1 MHEIGI
7 FDLYTNL
14 STIMKNLF
22 LLLLLLN
29 FSAHAQWVELFNGR
43 DLTGWKASEN
53 PNSFQVKDGE
63 LRIEGP
69 RGHLFYDG
77 SVGDHSFTNFEVKAL
92 VKTQEGANSGLYVCT
107 AFQPSDWPSQGHE
120 IQVNNSHTDW
130 RRTASLYG
138 IIDTAEKLVHD
149 EEWFEL
155 YVKVEGKHITTKIN
169 GRTVVEYD
177 EPADKK
183 RIQPGTIAI
192 QAHDPKS
199 KIAYKSVQVKLN

>member
-1 MHEIGI
+1 
-7 FDLYTNL
+7 
-14 STIMKNLF
+14 MKNFL

-29 FSAHAQWVELFNGR
+29 FSAHAQWVELLNGR
-43 DLTGWKASEN
+43 DFTGWKASEN

-77 SVGDHSFTNFEVKAL
+77 PVGNHNFTNFEVKAL
-92 VKTQEGANSGLYVCT
+92 IKTQEGSNSGLFICT
-107 AFQPSDWPSQGHE
+107 GFQENGWPSQGYE
-120 IQVNNSHTDW
+120 IQVNNSHSDW

-169 GRTVVEYD
+169 GRTVVDYD
-177 EPADKK
+177 EPAGRTDSK

>member
-1 MHEIGI
+1 
-7 FDLYTNL
+7 
-14 STIMKNLF
+14 MKNLF
-22 LLLLLLN
+22 LLLLLN
-29 FSAHAQWVELFNGR
+29 FSAHAQWVELLNGR
-43 DLTGWKASEN
+43 DLSGWKASEN
-53 PNSFQVKDGE
+53 PSSFQVKDGE

-77 SVGDHSFTNFEVKAL
+77 AVGNHSFTNFEVKAL
-92 VKTQEGANSGLYVCT
+92 IKTYPGANSGLYVCT

-155 YVKVEGKHITTKIN
+155 YVKVEGKHITTRIN

-177 EPADKK
+177 EPSDKK

-199 KIAYKSVQVKLN
+199 KIVYKSIQVRLN

>member
-1 MHEIGI
+1 
-7 FDLYTNL
+7 
-14 STIMKNLF
+14 MKNLF
-22 LLLLLLN
+22 LLLLLFN

-53 PNSFQVKDGE
+53 PSSFQVKDGE
-63 LRIEGP
+63 LRIDGP

-77 SVGDHSFTNFEVKAL
+77 AVGNHSFTNFEVKAL
-92 VKTQEGANSGLYVCT
+92 IKTYPSANSGLYVCT

-177 EPADKK
+177 EPVDKK

-199 KIAYKSVQVKLN
+199 RIAYKSVQVKLN

>member
-1 MHEIGI
+1 
-7 FDLYTNL
+7 
-14 STIMKNLF
+14 MKNLF

-29 FSAHAQWVELFNGR
+29 FSAQAQWVELLNGR

-69 RGHLFYDG
+69 RGHLFYEG
-77 SVGDHSFTNFEVKAL
+77 PVGNHTFTNFEVKAL
-92 VKTQEGANSGLYVCT
+92 IKTQEGANSGLFICT
-107 AFQPSDWPSQGHE
+107 AFQDMGWPSQGYE

-138 IIDTAEKLVHD
+138 IVDTAEKLVHD

-155 YVKVEGKHITTKIN
+155 HVKVEGNHVTTKIN
-169 GRTVVEYD
+169 GRTVVDYE
-177 EPADKK
+177 EPAEKK

>member
-1 MHEIGI
+1 
-7 FDLYTNL
+7 
-14 STIMKNLF
+14 MKNLF
-22 LLLLLLN
+22 ILLLLLN

-53 PNSFQVKDGE
+53 PSSFQVKDGE

-77 SVGDHSFTNFEVKAL
+77 PVGDHSFKNFEVKAL
-92 VKTQEGANSGLYVCT
+92 IKTYQGANSGLYVCT
-107 AFQPSDWPSQGHE
+107 AFQPSDWPSQGYE

-192 QAHDPKS
+192 QAHDPNS
-199 KIAYKSVQVKLN
+199 RIAYKSVQVKLN

>member
-1 MHEIGI
+1 
-7 FDLYTNL
+7 
-14 STIMKNLF
+14 MKNLL

-29 FSAHAQWVELFNGR
+29 FSTHAQWVELLNGR

-53 PNSFQVKDGE
+53 PNSFKVKDGE

-77 SVGDHSFTNFEVKAL
+77 PVGNHNFTNFEVKAL
-92 VKTQEGANSGLYVCT
+92 IKTQEGANSGLFICT
-107 AFQPSDWPSQGHE
+107 GFQENGWPSQGYE

-149 EEWFEL
+149 EDWFEL
-155 YVKVEGKHITTKIN
+155 HVKVEGKHITTKIN
-169 GRTVVEYD
+169 GRTVVDYD
-177 EPADKK
+177 EPAGRTDSK

>member
-1 MHEIGI
+1 
-7 FDLYTNL
+7 
-14 STIMKNLF
+14 MKNLL

-29 FSAHAQWVELFNGR
+29 FSTHAQWVELLNGR
-43 DLTGWKASEN
+43 DFSGWKATEN

-77 SVGDHSFTNFEVKAL
+77 PVGNHNFTNFEVKAL
-92 VKTQEGANSGLYVCT
+92 IKTQEGANSGLFICT
-107 AFQPSDWPSQGHE
+107 AFQDTGWPSQGYE

-155 YVKVEGKHITTKIN
+155 YVKVEGNHVTTKIN
-169 GRTVVEYD
+169 GRTVVDYE

>member
-1 MHEIGI
+1 
-7 FDLYTNL
+7 
-14 STIMKNLF
+14 MKNLF

-29 FSAHAQWVELFNGR
+29 FSAHAQWVELLNGR

-69 RGHLFYDG
+69 RGHLFYEG
-77 SVGDHSFTNFEVKAL
+77 PVGNHSFTNFEVKAL
-92 VKTQEGANSGLYVCT
+92 IKTQEGANSGLFICT
-107 AFQPSDWPSQGHE
+107 AFQDTGWPSQGYE

-169 GRTVVEYD
+169 GRTVVD
-177 EPADKK
+177 
-183 RIQPGTIAI
+183 
-192 QAHDPKS
+192 
-199 KIAYKSVQVKLN
+199 

>member
-14 STIMKNLF
+14 STIMKNIF

-29 FSAHAQWVELFNGR
+29 FSAHAQWVELLNGR

-53 PNSFQVKDGE
+53 PNSFQVIDGE

-77 SVGDHSFTNFEVKAL
+77 PVGGHSFTNFEVKAL
-92 VKTQEGANSGLYVCT
+92 IKTQEGANSGLYVCT

>member
-1 MHEIGI
+1 
-7 FDLYTNL
+7 
-14 STIMKNLF
+14 MKNLL

-29 FSAHAQWVELFNGR
+29 FSAHAQWVELLNGR
-43 DLTGWKASEN
+43 DLTGWKATEN
-53 PNSFQVKDGE
+53 LSSFQVNDGE

-77 SVGDHSFTNFEVKAL
+77 PVGNHNFTNFEVKAL
-92 VKTQEGANSGLYVCT
+92 IKTQEGANSGLFICT
-107 AFQPSDWPSQGHE
+107 AIQETGWPSQGYE

-138 IIDTAEKLVHD
+138 VVDTAEKLVHD

-155 YVKVEGKHITTKIN
+155 YVKVEGNHVTTKIN
-169 GRTVVEYD
+169 GRTVVDFE

-199 KIAYKSVQVKLN
+199 KIAYRSVQVKLN

>member
-1 MHEIGI
+1 
-7 FDLYTNL
+7 
-14 STIMKNLF
+14 MKNLL

-29 FSAHAQWVELFNGR
+29 FSAHAQWVELLNGR
-43 DLTGWKASEN
+43 DFSGWKASEN

-69 RGHLFYDG
+69 RGHLFYEG
-77 SVGDHSFTNFEVKAL
+77 PVGNHNFTNFEVKAL
-92 VKTQEGANSGLYVCT
+92 IKTQEGANSGLFICT
-107 AFQPSDWPSQGHE
+107 AFQENGWPSQGYE

-169 GRTVVEYD
+169 GRIVVDYD
-177 EPADKK
+177 EPAGRTDTK

-199 KIAYKSVQVKLN
+199 KISYKSVQVKLN

>member
-1 MHEIGI
+1 
-7 FDLYTNL
+7 
-14 STIMKNLF
+14 MKNLF
-22 LLLLLLN
+22 ILLLLLN

-77 SVGDHSFTNFEVKAL
+77 SVGDHSFKNFEVKAL
-92 VKTQEGANSGLYVCT
+92 IKTDQGANSGLYVCT

-199 KIAYKSVQVKLN
+199 RIAYKSVQVKLN

>member
-1 MHEIGI
+1 M
-7 FDLYTNL
+7 
-14 STIMKNLF
+14 MKNLF
-22 LLLLLLN
+22 ILLLLN
-29 FSAHAQWVELFNGR
+29 FSAHAQWVELLNGR

-53 PNSFQVKDGE
+53 PSSFQVKDGE
-63 LRIEGP
+63 LVIAGP

-77 SVGDHSFTNFEVKAL
+77 PVGDHSFKNFEVKAL
-92 VKTQEGANSGLYVCT
+92 VKTFPGANSGLYVCT
-107 AFQPSDWPSQGHE
+107 AFQASGWPSQGHE

-138 IIDTAEKLVHD
+138 IIDTAERLVHD

-155 YVKVEGKHITTKIN
+155 YVKVDGKHITTKIN

-177 EPADKK
+177 EPADKN

-192 QAHDPKS
+192 QAHDPNS
-199 KIAYKSVQVKLN
+199 RIAYKSVQIKLN

>member
-1 MHEIGI
+1 
-7 FDLYTNL
+7 
-14 STIMKNLF
+14 MKNFL

-29 FSAHAQWVELFNGR
+29 FSAHAQWVELLNGR
-43 DLTGWKASEN
+43 DFTGWKASEN
-53 PNSFQVKDGE
+53 SNSFQVKDGE

-77 SVGDHSFTNFEVKAL
+77 PVGNHNFTNFEVKAL
-92 VKTQEGANSGLYVCT
+92 IKTQEGANSGLFICT
-107 AFQPSDWPSQGHE
+107 AFQENGWPSQGYE

-155 YVKVEGKHITTKIN
+155 YVKVVGKHITTKIN
-169 GRTVVEYD
+169 GRTVVDYE
-177 EPADKK
+177 EPAGRADTK

>member
-1 MHEIGI
+1 
-7 FDLYTNL
+7 
-14 STIMKNLF
+14 MKNLF
-22 LLLLLLN
+22 ILLLLLLN
-29 FSAHAQWVELFNGR
+29 FSAHAQWVELLNGR
-43 DLTGWKASEN
+43 DLSGWKASEN

-77 SVGDHSFTNFEVKAL
+77 PVGNHNFTNFEVKAL
-92 VKTQEGANSGLYVCT
+92 IKTQEGANSGLFVCT
-107 AFQPSDWPSQGHE
+107 GFQENGWPSQGYE

-130 RRTASLYG
+130 RRTAGLYG

-169 GRTVVEYD
+169 GRTVVDYD
-177 EPADKK
+177 EPAGRTDTK

>member
-1 MHEIGI
+1 
-7 FDLYTNL
+7 
-14 STIMKNLF
+14 MKNLF

-29 FSAHAQWVELFNGR
+29 FSAHAQWVELLNGR
-43 DLTGWKASEN
+43 DFSGWKATEN
-53 PNSFQVKDGE
+53 PNSFQVKNGE

-69 RGHLFYDG
+69 RGHLFYEG
-77 SVGDHSFTNFEVKAL
+77 PVGNHNFTNFEVKAL
-92 VKTQEGANSGLYVCT
+92 IKTQEGSNSGLFICT
-107 AFQPSDWPSQGHE
+107 AFQETGWPSQGYE

-130 RRTASLYG
+130 GRTASLYG
-138 IIDTAEKLVHD
+138 IVDTAEKLVHD

-155 YVKVEGKHITTKIN
+155 YVKVEGNHVTTKIN
-169 GRTVVEYD
+169 GRTVVDYE

>member
-1 MHEIGI
+1 
-7 FDLYTNL
+7 
-14 STIMKNLF
+14 MKNLL

-29 FSAHAQWVELFNGR
+29 FSTHAQWVELLNGR

-77 SVGDHSFTNFEVKAL
+77 PVGNHNFTNFEVKAL
-92 VKTQEGANSGLYVCT
+92 IKTQEGANSGLFICT
-107 AFQPSDWPSQGHE
+107 AFQETGWPSQGYE

-138 IIDTAEKLVHD
+138 IVDTAEKLVHD

-155 YVKVEGKHITTKIN
+155 YVKVEGNHITTKIN
-169 GRTVVEYD
+169 GRTVVDFE

-199 KIAYKSVQVKLN
+199 KIAYRSVQVKLN

>member
-1 MHEIGI
+1 
-7 FDLYTNL
+7 
-14 STIMKNLF
+14 MKNL
-22 LLLLLLN
+22 LILLLLLN
-29 FSAHAQWVELFNGR
+29 FSAHSQWVELFNGR

-63 LRIEGP
+63 LRIAGP

-77 SVGDHSFTNFEVKAL
+77 PVGDHSFKNFEVKAL
-92 VKTQEGANSGLYVCT
+92 IKTDQGANSGLYVCT
-107 AFQPSDWPSQGHE
+107 AFQPSDWPSQGYE

-169 GRTVVEYD
+169 GRTVVEYE
-177 EPADKK
+177 EPEGITNGR

-199 KIAYKSVQVKLN
+199 RIAYKSVQVKLK

>member
-1 MHEIGI
+1 
-7 FDLYTNL
+7 
-14 STIMKNLF
+14 MKNL
-22 LLLLLLN
+22 LLFLLLLN
-29 FSAHAQWVELFNGR
+29 FSAHAQWVELLNGR
-43 DLTGWKASEN
+43 DFTGWKASEN

-77 SVGDHSFTNFEVKAL
+77 LVGNHSFTNFEVKAL
-92 VKTQEGANSGLYVCT
+92 IKTQAGANSGLFICT
-107 AFQPSDWPSQGHE
+107 GYQENGWPSQGYE

-138 IIDTAEKLVHD
+138 IVDTAERLVHD

-155 YVKVEGKHITTKIN
+155 YVKVEGNRVITKIN
-169 GRTVVEYD
+169 GRTVVDFVEQAGRTD
-177 EPADKK
+177 TK

>member
-1 MHEIGI
+1 
-7 FDLYTNL
+7 
-14 STIMKNLF
+14 MKNLF
-22 LLLLLLN
+22 LLLFLLN
-29 FSAHAQWVELFNGR
+29 FSAQAQWVELFNGR

-53 PNSFQVKDGE
+53 PNSFQIKDGE

-69 RGHLFYDG
+69 RGHLFYEG
-77 SVGDHSFTNFEVKAL
+77 PVGKHSFTNFEVKAL
-92 VKTQEGANSGLYVCT
+92 IKTQEGANSGLFICT
-107 AFQPSDWPSQGHE
+107 AFQDTGWPSQGYE

-138 IIDTAEKLVHD
+138 IVDTAEKLVHD

-155 YVKVEGKHITTKIN
+155 YVKVEGNHVTTKIN
-169 GRTVVEYD
+169 GRTVVDYE

-199 KIAYKSVQVKLN
+199 KIAYKSVQVFVH

>member
-1 MHEIGI
+1 
-7 FDLYTNL
+7 
-14 STIMKNLF
+14 MKNLL

-29 FSAHAQWVELFNGR
+29 FSTHAQWVELLNGR
-43 DLTGWKASEN
+43 DFSGWKASEN

-69 RGHLFYDG
+69 RGHLFYEG
-77 SVGDHSFTNFEVKAL
+77 PVGNHNFTNFEVKAL
-92 VKTQEGANSGLYVCT
+92 IKTQEGANSGLFICT
-107 AFQPSDWPSQGHE
+107 GFQDTGWPSQGYE

-138 IIDTAEKLVHD
+138 IVDTAEKLVHD

-169 GRTVVEYD
+169 GRTVVDND
-177 EPADKK
+177 EPAGRTDTK

>member
-1 MHEIGI
+1 
-7 FDLYTNL
+7 
-14 STIMKNLF
+14 MKNLF

-29 FSAHAQWVELFNGR
+29 FSAHAQWVELLNGR

-53 PNSFQVKDGE
+53 PNSFQVKEGE

-77 SVGDHSFTNFEVKAL
+77 PVGGHSFTNFEVKAL
-92 VKTQEGANSGLYVCT
+92 IKTQEGANSGLYVCT
-107 AFQPSDWPSQGHE
+107 AFQPTDWPSQGHE

-138 IIDTAEKLVHD
+138 IVDTAEKLVHD

>member
-1 MHEIGI
+1 
-7 FDLYTNL
+7 
-14 STIMKNLF
+14 MKNL
-22 LLLLLLN
+22 LLFLLLLN
-29 FSAHAQWVELFNGR
+29 FSAHAQWVELLNGR
-43 DLTGWKASEN
+43 DFTGWKASEN

-77 SVGDHSFTNFEVKAL
+77 PVGNHSFTNFEVKAL
-92 VKTQEGANSGLYVCT
+92 IKTQAGANSGLFICT
-107 AFQPSDWPSQGHE
+107 GYQENGWPSQGYE

-138 IIDTAEKLVHD
+138 IVDTAERLVHD

-155 YVKVEGKHITTKIN
+155 YVKVEGNRVITKIN
-169 GRTVVEYD
+169 GRTVVDFVEQAGRTD
-177 EPADKK
+177 TK

>member
-1 MHEIGI
+1 
-7 FDLYTNL
+7 
-14 STIMKNLF
+14 MKNLLF
-22 LLLLLLN
+22 FLLLLN
-29 FSAHAQWVELFNGR
+29 FSAHAQWIELLNGR
-43 DLTGWKASEN
+43 DFSGWKASEN

-69 RGHLFYDG
+69 RGHLFYEG
-77 SVGDHSFTNFEVKAL
+77 PVGNHNFTNFEVKAL
-92 VKTQEGANSGLYVCT
+92 IKTQEGANSGLFICT
-107 AFQPSDWPSQGHE
+107 AFQETGWPSQGYE

-138 IIDTAEKLVHD
+138 IVDTAEKLVHD

-169 GRTVVEYD
+169 GRTVVDYD
-177 EPADKK
+177 EPAGRTDTK

>member
-1 MHEIGI
+1 
-7 FDLYTNL
+7 
-14 STIMKNLF
+14 MKNLL

-43 DLTGWKASEN
+43 DLTGWKATEN

-69 RGHLFYDG
+69 RGHLFYEG
-77 SVGDHSFTNFEVKAL
+77 PVGNHNFTNFEVKAL
-92 VKTQEGANSGLYVCT
+92 INTQEGANSGLFICT
-107 AFQPSDWPSQGHE
+107 AYQETGWPSQGYE

-138 IIDTAEKLVHD
+138 IVDTAEKLVQD

-155 YVKVEGKHITTKIN
+155 YVKVEGNHVTTKIN
-169 GRTVVEYD
+169 GRTVVDYE

>member
-1 MHEIGI
+1 
-7 FDLYTNL
+7 
-14 STIMKNLF
+14 MKNLL

-29 FSAHAQWVELFNGR
+29 FSAHAQWVELLNGR
-43 DLTGWKASEN
+43 DLSGWKASEN

-69 RGHLFYDG
+69 RGHLFYEG
-77 SVGDHSFTNFEVKAL
+77 PVGNHNFTNFEVKAL
-92 VKTQEGANSGLYVCT
+92 IKTQEGANSGLFVCT
-107 AFQPSDWPSQGHE
+107 GFQENGWPSQGYE

-169 GRTVVEYD
+169 GRTVVDYD
-177 EPADKK
+177 EPAGRTDTK